1 MGKLIATGISKGQ
14 HKFSLDYSEVNGK
27 VTCVVNCACGYR
39 VEILQ
44 FEGLGGTRELQKR
57 WEEHT
62 DSQPTGLGRA

>member
-44 FEGLGGTRELQKR
+44 FEGWGGTRELQKR

-62 DSQPTGLGRA
+62 DYQPTGLGRA